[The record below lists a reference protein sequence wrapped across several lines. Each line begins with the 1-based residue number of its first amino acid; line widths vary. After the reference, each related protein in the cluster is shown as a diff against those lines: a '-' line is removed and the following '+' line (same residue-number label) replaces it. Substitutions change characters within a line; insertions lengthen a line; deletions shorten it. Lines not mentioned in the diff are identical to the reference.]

1 MKGDELRA
9 KWFERVMEISGAA
22 RVEIQERLDA
32 FEREY
37 GVRVLYACESGSR
50 AWGFA
55 STDSDYD
62 VRVIYAHPRDWY
74 LSINLER
81 KPDVIDLPVEDT
93 PIGEVDLH
101 AWDVRKA
108 LGLFRGSNPS
118 LMEWLRSPFVY
129 REEDRVM
136 SEWRAMIDRY
146 HRPQAAAYHYLNMAK
161 SNARKHLRGQDQVSL
176 KQYVYVLRPVLA
188 IRWIEAERG
197 PVPVEF
203 ERLVDA
209 EVHEEGVASAIQ
221 ALLQKKRAGMEADT
235 TGRIPE
241 IHDMVLGEIDRFDAT
256 DFSHFDSESDSDR
269 PIEPLNTLF
278 RMAID

>member
-1 MKGDELRA
+1 
-9 KWFERVMEISGAA
+9 MEISGAA
-22 RVEIQERLDA
+22 RGEIHERLDA
-32 FEREY
+32 FEREHD
-37 GVRVLYACESGSR
+37 VRVLYACESGSR

-62 VRVIYAHPRDWY
+62 VRVIYAHPRAWY
-74 LSINLER
+74 LSIDLEQ
-81 KPDVIDLPVEDT
+81 KPDAIDVPVEDT

-129 REEDRVM
+129 REAEDVM

-146 HRPQAAAYHYLNMAK
+146 HRSQAAAYHYLNMAK

-256 DFSHFDSESDSDR
+256 DFSHFDSESDSGR
-269 PIEPLNTLF
+269 PVEPLNTLF
-278 RMAID
+278 RMAIE